1 RRLITLHLRGPNQAP
16 CTCLIQNC
24 FTLSYRFSL
33 RIANMEVK
41 LRFPETPKFSDDPA
55 SRFSDYYERYLI
67 AKGQQ
72 NAEMI
77 WLCAVS
83 EVTAAPWPWLA
94 SKLSIAP
101 NQYRQSKSPLA

>member
-1 RRLITLHLRGPNQAP
+1 
-16 CTCLIQNC
+16 
-24 FTLSYRFSL
+24 
-33 RIANMEVK
+33 MEVK

-55 SRFSDYYERYLI
+55 SRFLDYYERYLI

-72 NAEMI
+72 NTEMI

-94 SKLSIAP
+94 ISLALRAKRCST
-101 NQYRQSKSPLA
+101 NFHGKRWRRESESGYRRCPQEI

>member
-1 RRLITLHLRGPNQAP
+1 
-16 CTCLIQNC
+16 
-24 FTLSYRFSL
+24 
-33 RIANMEVK
+33 MEVK

-55 SRFSDYYERYLI
+55 SRFLDYYERYLI

-94 SKLSIAP
+94 SKTEHCPEPVSTIDITSGVILWV
-101 NQYRQSKSPLA
+101 KSARVVAGSDRSVLKAIS